1 MRRGPKTTRNHTTVI
16 PAGKKVVN
24 WLNKNKLVNR
34 VSLGMITQARNGRQA
49 IRIKVVS
56 GGVEVRVRGAS
67 TFQVIR
73 VYSSQ
78 TEQVARELEKA
89 FCAS

>member
-1 MRRGPKTTRNHTTVI
+1 MGKTTRNHTTVI
-16 PAGKKVVN
+16 PAGEKVVK
-24 WLNKNKLVNR
+24 WLNKHELVKR
-34 VSLGMITQARNGRQA
+34 ISLGMITQVRNGRQA

-56 GGVEVRVRGAS
+56 GGIEVRGRGAS

-73 VYSSQ
+73 VYSNQ